1 VLGLPACFKIGLS
14 ELQTNKVRSFLT
26 TLSIVFGVGSVIAMM
41 SIGEGARRETIEQ
54 IELMGTH
61 NVIVSAKPS
70 PEPGEDAKTSFPHG
84 LSMEDADAVQ
94 KINPFVERV
103 SPQREDIFPVVY
115 KSKVVDAR
123 IIGTTPDYAATYH
136 SVVEAGRFLAPHHM
150 DGFSCVCVLGA
161 EIKDRLFVYE
171 NPLDKEVKIGSQW
184 FRVIGVLASKKITPS
199 GASQLRLRNFNM
211 DVYIPLTTMS
221 FKLEGGLRRSR
232 NSTVVRMVGGNLVI
246 SEGASDRVSLDSLTI
261 KVKDDAPI
269 VDAARLST
277 AILSRRHQGSED
289 FDVIIPEE
297 LLKQK
302 QRTQRIFNI
311 VMGAMAGISLLVGGI
326 GIMNIMLAGVLE
338 RTREIGIRR
347 AVGATR
353 RDILYQFLSEAVI
366 ISASGGILGIITG
379 FLLTS
384 VISGYAGWRM
394 VITPA
399 SIVIALIVSICVGLG
414 FGIFPANK
422 AAEEDPAESI
432 RYE

>member
-1 VLGLPACFKIGLS
+1 
-14 ELQTNKVRSFLT
+14 
-26 TLSIVFGVGSVIAMM
+26 
-41 SIGEGARRETIEQ
+41 
-54 IELMGTH
+54 
-61 NVIVSAKPS
+61 
-70 PEPGEDAKTSFPHG
+70 
-84 LSMEDADAVQ
+84 ME
-94 KINPFVERV
+94 
-103 SPQREDIFPVVY
+103 
-115 KSKVVDAR
+115 
-123 IIGTTPDYAATYH
+123 
-136 SVVEAGRFLAPHHM
+136 
-150 DGFSCVCVLGA
+150 GFSCVCVLGA
-161 EIKDRLFVYE
+161 EIKDRLFIYE
-171 NPLDKEVKIGSQW
+171 NPLDKEIKIGNRW

-211 DVYIPLTTMS
+211 DVYLPLTTMFS
-221 FKLEGGLRRSR
+221 KLEGGLRRSR
-232 NSTVVRMVGGNLVI
+232 NPSVLRVAGGYLVM
-246 SEGASDRVSLDSLTI
+246 SGGTSGGTSLDSLTI
-261 KVKDDAPI
+261 KVKNEAPI
-269 VDAARLST
+269 VEAARLST

-289 FDVIIPEE
+289 FDVVIPEE

-366 ISASGGILGIITG
+366 ISASGGLLGIFTG

-399 SIVIALIVSICVGLG
+399 SIIIALIVAICVGLG

-422 AAEEDPAESI
+422 AAEKDPAESI